1 MVIPVCFKCQSPVKI
16 IAEPKHGVEVIS
28 YQCTQCDHT
37 AANFLL
43 GYADEPGEFEI
54 EFEVNE
60 SIEAEKESI
69 QRAKYF
75 RKTTDQYKLRA
86 KMQGLKELRAST
98 DGARMLGSSED
109 SADTE

>member
-28 YQCTQCDHT
+28 YQCAQCGHN

-43 GYADEPGEFEI
+43 GYTEPDEFATKL
-54 EFEVNE
+54 EVSE
-60 SIEAEKESI
+60 TVEAEQGTI

-75 RKTTDQYKLRA
+75 RENTDQYKLRA
-86 KMQGLKELRAST
+86 KMQGLKKLRGNT
-98 DGARMLGSSED
+98 DGAHRLGLAED
-109 SADTE
+109 PDGTE